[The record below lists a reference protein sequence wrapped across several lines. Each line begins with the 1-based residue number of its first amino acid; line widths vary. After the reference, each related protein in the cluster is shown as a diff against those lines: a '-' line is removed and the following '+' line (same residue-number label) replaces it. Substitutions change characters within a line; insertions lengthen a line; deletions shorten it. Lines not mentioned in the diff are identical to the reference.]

1 MKKKIIPRRNT
12 RKPIKNSR
20 ISSQRKQTLWDQASR
35 WYDSLVGMSGSD
47 YHQTIVMPGVL
58 KMLELKPGRRV
69 LDLACGQGV
78 FSRFLLGKKIK
89 PEGLDSSEELLRMA
103 RAHSVKPST
112 YHLGNAGDGKLLG
125 GQHFDGSDCL
135 HAA

>member
-12 RKPIKNSR
+12 RRPIKNSR
-20 ISSQRKQTLWDQASR
+20 TSSQRKQTLWDQASR

-58 KMLELKPGRRV
+58 KLLELKALRRV

-78 FSRFLLGKKIK
+78 FSGFILKKKIK
-89 PEGLDSSEELLRMA
+89 PEGLDSSE
-103 RAHSVKPST
+103 
-112 YHLGNAGDGKLLG
+112 
-125 GQHFDGSDCL
+125 
-135 HAA
+135 

>member
-1 MKKKIIPRRNT
+1 MYNDIVFNILQDAILRKKIVPRRNT
-12 RKPIKNSR
+12 RKSIKTSR
-20 ISSQRKQTLWDQASR
+20 TSSGRKSTLWDQASR

-78 FSRFLLGKKIK
+78 FSRFL
-89 PEGLDSSEELLRMA
+89 
-103 RAHSVKPST
+103 
-112 YHLGNAGDGKLLG
+112 
-125 GQHFDGSDCL
+125 FF
-135 HAA
+135 

>member
-20 ISSQRKQTLWDQASR
+20 TSSQRKQTLWDQASR

-58 KMLELKPGRRV
+58 KLLELKAEIG
-69 LDLACGQGV
+69 
-78 FSRFLLGKKIK
+78 
-89 PEGLDSSEELLRMA
+89 
-103 RAHSVKPST
+103 RAHV
-112 YHLGNAGDGKLLG
+112 
-125 GQHFDGSDCL
+125 
-135 HAA
+135 